1 MHFYSLF
8 CKLHTSDRLIIL
20 HIDCILVYV
29 VYCFFFV
36 CFLYHS
42 LMNKV
47 AQNTARQK
55 WPAAVRGN
63 GRLLLHAVALAWGR
77 LKWLVAVKELSRTKN
92 RQKKTK
98 KRGKGHLRYFSL
110 SVDTADSFVEE
121 LLKRRYHNQYT
132 TTSKCDIYRTIVQG
146 RLKFLTISLCIKY
159 KNTTEK
165 LSDKH
170 KKLNLL
176 RGTARRAVSVETVRN
191 VSN

>member
-1 MHFYSLF
+1 VASGSEGERSTIVACSGIGMRSTQVASGSERV
-8 CKLHTSDRLIIL
+8 KLNEKPT
-20 HIDCILVYV
+20 
-29 VYCFFFV
+29 
-36 CFLYHS
+36 
-42 LMNKV
+42 
-47 AQNTARQK
+47 
-55 WPAAVRGN
+55 
-63 GRLLLHAVALAWGR
+63 
-77 LKWLVAVKELSRTKN
+77 
-92 RQKKTK
+92 KKTK